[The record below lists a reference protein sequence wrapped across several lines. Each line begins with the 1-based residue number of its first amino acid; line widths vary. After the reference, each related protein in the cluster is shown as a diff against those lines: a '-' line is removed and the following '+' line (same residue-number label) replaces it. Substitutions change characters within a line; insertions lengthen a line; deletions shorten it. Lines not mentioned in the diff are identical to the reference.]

1 MCAEHTRVFK
11 LLGLGGAILRLLA
24 SRGRHVAPMGVKS
37 TLPRQI
43 SPLLR
48 TGPLAN
54 ELEAKRMRKQ
64 VEKRTS
70 GAPEYRVVPAVVG
83 AAVNVE
89 GATSS

>member
-1 MCAEHTRVFK
+1 MRAEHTRVFK
-11 LLGLGGAILRLLA
+11 LLGGAIEA
-24 SRGRHVAPMGVKS
+24 SRLTGATRCTDGVKS

-70 GAPEYRVVPAVVG
+70 STPEYRVVPAVVG